1 MRTQKAMQL
10 PIIAIVLACAGSAR
24 QFPVLFEPQDAG
36 QYRVRGNGYAITIAP
51 NGMALATVAGTA
63 KLQWLGTAGGEL
75 SPAEALPARI
85 NTMTGDRRTWRTGVP
100 AFGRLRSSGLYRGID
115 LVYYGTDRQLE
126 YDFLVHPGADPRVIG
141 FQLTAKLNAAGELQL
156 PNGLRWQKPVAHQDG
171 RPIPARFRQISKG
184 KFGIALGAYDRSRE
198 LVIDPVLTYATYLGG
213 SLGDEARGIAADA
226 AGNTYIVGSTVSI
239 DFPSTTRGQTFG
251 GQDVFVAKL
260 NPSGRALE
268 WAAYIGGSGSD
279 TGAGI
284 AIDAAGAVYITG
296 QTASTN
302 FPVTPNAPQPVL
314 AGGSAVT
321 DAFAVKLAPNGQT
334 LVYATYLGGTL
345 SDNGNAIFVDN
356 TGAAFVAGRTDSTDF
371 PSTTRDVLPPRGAG
385 DAFVAKLSTDGST
398 FVYASILGGF
408 ALDSAN
414 SVVVDL
420 SGAAIV
426 TGETRS
432 ENFPVTEVA
441 YQKER
446 RGNSDAFIAKLAPNG
461 ASLLFSTYLGGDG
474 QEAGR
479 AVAIDRFGS
488 VYAAGST
495 GSPNLPVSF
504 NGAQRAASLL
514 PDAFVAKLDSTGSS
528 LVYGTYLG
536 GDAEDQ
542 ANAITV
548 DASGSAYVAGQTIS
562 ANFPVINDG
571 PLAAEGPKGG
581 FDGFVTRVS
590 SGGNFLQF
598 STLFGG
604 SGTDAILGLANDG
617 RGRIW
622 VAGTTDST
630 NLPAST
636 GALAARAPG
645 VTDGFVALL
654 SEISVAVA
662 PAAATLGARES
673 QQFTVSVSN
682 AANTAVRWSIFPDLG
697 TISQAGLYT
706 APAAVSGSTVVT
718 VSAISVA
725 DGTKIGQASVT
736 LVNRV
741 SVVVEPATVSLLPGR
756 TQQFTAIV
764 SGTANTAVTWSITP
778 AIGSISAAGVY
789 SAPAN
794 FLNEA
799 PVTVRATSVAET
811 SRFATATVNLTLP
824 PAAPAPLIV
833 AEGITNAASFRAAAT
848 DGGIA
853 PGEMITIFGA
863 NLGPAVP
870 VASQVDAR
878 GFVTTR
884 LGGTRVLFDGTP
896 GAMIVA
902 SSGQVSAVVP
912 YGIEGL
918 RSTAVSVEFE
928 GRASAQIPIS
938 VTAAVPAIFTQ
949 NSSGSGLAS
958 ISRQNG
964 QLVTAAN
971 PATGGDVLTFFA
983 TGEGAT
989 NPAGVDGKPAAAP
1002 LPLPLSPVKI
1012 LVDGLEAELLYAGG
1026 APGQVAG
1033 VMQVNF
1039 VMPGGGIGQLRRIQ
1053 LQVGDRISPD
1063 TVTVPTR

>member
-1 MRTQKAMQL
+1 V
-10 PIIAIVLACAGSAR
+10 PFIAVVLACAGSAS
-24 QFPVLFEPQDAG
+24 QFPVLFEPPVLFEQKDAG
-36 QYRVRGNGYAITIAP
+36 QYRVRGNGYAITIDSG
-51 NGMALATVAGTA
+51 GMALATAGGIT

-75 SPAEALPARI
+75 SAAEPLPARI
-85 NTMTGDRRTWRTGVP
+85 NNLTGDKRHWRTAVP
-100 AFGRLRSSGLYRGID
+100 VFGRLRSSGLYRGID

-126 YDFLVHPGADPRVIG
+126 YDFLVHPGADPGLIG
-141 FQLTAKLNAAGELQL
+141 FQLAATLTAAGELQL
-156 PNGLRWQKPVAHQDG
+156 SNGLRWQKPVARQDG
-171 RPIPARFRQISKG
+171 RLIPARFREISKG
-184 KFGIALGAYDRSRE
+184 RFGIALGAYDRSRE

-226 AGNTYIVGSTVSI
+226 AGNTYIVGSTVSV
-239 DFPSTTRGQTFG
+239 DFPGTTRGQTFG

-268 WAAYIGGSGSD
+268 WATYIGG
-279 TGAGI
+279 TGAETGTAI
-284 AIDAAGAVYITG
+284 AVDAAGAVYITG

-321 DAFAVKLAPNGQT
+321 DAFIAKLAPNGQS
-334 LVYATYLGGTL
+334 LLYATYLGGSQ
-345 SDNGNAIFVDN
+345 SDNGTAIFVDN

-371 PSTTRDVLPPRGAG
+371 PSTSRDTLPARGAG
-385 DAFVAKLSTDGST
+385 DAFVAKLSSDGST
-398 FVYASILGGF
+398 FIYSSILGGF
-408 ALDSAN
+408 ALDYAN
-414 SVVVDL
+414 AVVADL

-432 ENFPVTEVA
+432 ENFPVTDAA

-446 RGNSDAFIAKLAPNG
+446 RGSSDAFIAKLAPNG
-461 ASLLFSTYLGGDG
+461 ASLQFSTYFGGDG

-479 AVAIDRFGS
+479 GVAIDRFGN
-488 VYAAGST
+488 VYIAGGT
-495 GSPNLPVSF
+495 GSANLPVSF
-504 NGAQRAASLL
+504 NGAQRSPNLL
-514 PDAFVAKLDSTGSS
+514 PDAFVAKVNPTGSS
-528 LVYGTYLG
+528 LVFGTYLG
-536 GDAEDQ
+536 GDADDQ

-548 DASGSAYVAGQTIS
+548 DASGSAYIAGQTSS

-581 FDGFVTRVS
+581 FDGFVTRLS

-604 SGTDAILGLANDG
+604 TGTDAILGIANDG

-622 VAGTTDST
+622 ITGTTDST

-636 GALAARAPG
+636 GSLATRAPG

-654 SEISVAVA
+654 SEISVAVS
-662 PAAATLGARES
+662 PATATLGARET

-682 AANTAVRWSIFPDLG
+682 TANTAVRWSIFPDVG
-697 TISQAGLYT
+697 TISQTGLYT
-706 APAAVSGSTVVT
+706 APAAVSGSTVIT
-718 VSAISVA
+718 VSAISAA
-725 DGTKIGQASVT
+725 DGTKIGQATVT

-764 SGTANTAVTWSITP
+764 SGTTNTAVTWTITP
-778 AIGSISAAGVY
+778 AIGSISATGVY

-811 SRFATATVNLTLP
+811 SRFATATVNLVLP
-824 PAAPAPLIV
+824 PAPPAPLIV
-833 AEGITNAASFRAAAT
+833 AEGIANAASFRAAAT

-853 PGEMITIFGA
+853 PGEMITIFGS
-863 NLGPAVP
+863 NLGPASAVT
-870 VASQVDAR
+870 SQLDAR

-902 SSGQVSAVVP
+902 SAGQVSAIVP

-918 RSTAVSVEFE
+918 RSTAVSVEFD

-949 NSSGSGLAS
+949 SSTGSGLAAV
-958 ISRQNG
+958 SRQNG
-964 QLVTAAN
+964 QLVTADN
-971 PATGGDVLTFFA
+971 PATGGEVLTLFA

-989 NPAGVDGKPAAAP
+989 TPPGVDGKPAAAP
-1002 LPLPLSPVKI
+1002 LPLPRLPVKI
-1012 LVDGLEAELLYAGG
+1012 LIDGLEAELLYAGG

-1039 VMPGGGIGQLRRIQ
+1039 VMPGGGVGQLRRIQ
-1053 LQVGDRISPD
+1053 LQVGEKTSPD